1 MRLHVRAR
9 IAELQAEAEQQ
20 LQAER
25 DGQRY
30 SMNRQGTV
38 NLLIEIITS
47 PPEKATL
54 HNPLC
59 EVRYVG
65 KEGRM
70 VAAFPDKVRCIELLT
85 KLLGWAEPTQINISV
100 DPLQSLLS
108 SIRASATMPQA
119 KAYELPT
126 KHPHERT
133 IGLLSA
139 SPIQSLR
146 ARKGRSTS
154 SPGGPAARA

>member
-1 MRLHVRAR
+1 MIGTSCSAVSTATPAINKGRASTIPLRFVR
-9 IAELQAEAEQQ
+9 IPELRAEAEQQ

-30 SMNRQGTV
+30 SMNRQEMV

-47 PPEKATL
+47 SPDKATL

-70 VAAFPDKVRCIELLT
+70 VAAFPEQGQVHGI
-85 KLLGWAEPTQINISV
+85 AN
-100 DPLQSLLS
+100 
-108 SIRASATMPQA
+108 
-119 KAYELPT
+119 
-126 KHPHERT
+126 
-133 IGLLSA
+133 
-139 SPIQSLR
+139 
-146 ARKGRSTS
+146 
-154 SPGGPAARA
+154 